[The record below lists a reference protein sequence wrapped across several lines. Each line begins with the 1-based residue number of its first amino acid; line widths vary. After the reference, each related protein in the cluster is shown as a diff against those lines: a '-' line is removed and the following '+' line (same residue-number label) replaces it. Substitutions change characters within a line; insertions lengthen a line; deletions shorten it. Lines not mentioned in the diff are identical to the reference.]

1 MYCTDTALN
10 KLTFVQHTGG
20 QPLKCRNYQEI
31 KLQEQVQRLAMGTIP
46 RSLWVVLEDD
56 LVDVCK
62 AGDDVIIWFVDCF
75 SDLIVSVTVE
85 TFKFTSKGSDENRL
99 FCQNLLNQ
107 YQLHNNSEILLN
119 TEQNSVSIFVY
130 YFL

>member
-1 MYCTDTALN
+1 MNFKCQVFYSVQSIDVLN

-62 AGDDVIIWFVDCF
+62 AGDDVIVWFVACF
-75 SDLIVSVTVE
+75 TNLIVFS
-85 TFKFTSKGSDENRL
+85 
-99 FCQNLLNQ
+99 
-107 YQLHNNSEILLN
+107 NN
-119 TEQNSVSIFVY
+119 
-130 YFL
+130 